1 MSDCEMPE
9 YRRGDAFA
17 FIVSLVDD
25 SDPPQPLDLDPDDLW
40 AQVYDK
46 PDGEELAALDITITD
61 ADSEPLPVGDYRLS
75 ATVDASLWPKKV
87 FTNIF
92 DASDKSSSDGIWISV
107 TGQGSRKKVVEE
119 PEEPG
124 EPGPL

>member
-1 MSDCEMPE
+1 MSDCTMPE

-46 PDGEELAALDITITD
+46 PDGEELADLDISITD
-61 ADSEPLPVGDYRLS
+61 LKGETLPVGSYLLS
-75 ATVDASLWPKKV
+75 GTVDASEWPKKV
-87 FTNIF
+87 FTNVF
-92 DASDKSSSDGIWISV
+92 DASDKSSSDGVWISII
-107 TGQGSRKKVVEE
+107 GQGSRAKEE
-119 PEEPG
+119 EEPG
-124 EPGPL
+124 G